1 VTADS
6 FDANPQLNN
15 PGAQVTNE
23 KTFSAQ
29 NYIDLSANFTIHN
42 NLNFRVGVNNVFD
55 KDPPFFATGS
65 SGTQALDTIPGY
77 YDVFGRAYY
86 AGARMTF

>member
-1 VTADS
+1 MGFAFGSGSEVYA
-6 FDANPQLNN
+6 
-15 PGAQVTNE
+15 
-23 KTFSAQ
+23 
-29 NYIDLSANFTIHN
+29 
-42 NLNFRVGVNNVFD
+42 GVNNVFD

-86 AGARMTF
+86 AGARVKF